1 MKSAPDSLR
10 SADAAFAPPRLEHV
24 LTHTLGITPATPIR
38 VAYSGGL
45 DSTVLLTA
53 LVSLHR
59 PVSAIHINHGLHPA
73 AADWAQHCRDTCA
86 RLDVPLDVVT
96 LEVTGIA
103 VLGLEAAA
111 RRARYAAL
119 RERVRPGEV
128 LVTAHHLDDQAET
141 VLLQLLRGGGVAGL
155 AGMPARAVFGP
166 GWHARPL
173 LAFTRLSLRA
183 YAELQGLSW
192 IEDGSNEDESLA
204 RNFLR
209 RRVLPALRERWPQ
222 ATPVLGRS
230 ARHAADAAAL
240 LAELAEADLRICAGP
255 GAAVLSIPALLQL
268 SAPRQRNTLRHWLK
282 REQLP
287 LPSDRQLTLLLA
299 GLVTTPASQHSCVRW
314 PGAELRRYRGQLH
327 AFAESARAAPWPA
340 RPWALDE
347 PLDIPEAGIRL
358 RAHATRGDGIA
369 RARIGAAPLTVR
381 PRQGGETCRLHA
393 GGHRQALKKM
403 LQAAGVPPWLRQT
416 LPLIYAGEVLVAV
429 ADRWVCDPYTART
442 GEPSVRIAIEPLPR
456 PRER

>member
-1 MKSAPDSLR
+1 LKSAPDSLR

-24 LTHTLGITPATPIR
+24 LTHTLGIAPATPIR

-53 LVSLHR
+53 LVSLR
-59 PVSAIHINHGLHPA
+59 WPVTAIHINHGLNPA
-73 AADWAQHCRDTCA
+73 AANWAQHCRDTCT
-86 RLDVPLDVVT
+86 RLNVPLEVVNI
-96 LEVTGIA
+96 EVTD
-103 VLGLEAAA
+103 VETLGLEAAA

-155 AGMPARAVFGP
+155 AAMPARTVFGG

-173 LAFTRLSLRA
+173 LAFTRSSLRA
-183 YAELQGLSW
+183 YAELPGLTW
-192 IEDGSNEDESLA
+192 IEDSSNDDESLA

-209 RRVLPALRERWPQ
+209 RRILPALRERWPQ
-222 ATPVLGRS
+222 AAQVLGRS

-240 LAELAEADLRICAGP
+240 LAELAEGDLRTCAGP

-268 SAPRQRNTLRHWLK
+268 SAPRQRNVLRHWLK
-282 REQLP
+282 CEQLP
-287 LPSDRQLTLLLA
+287 LPSDRQLMLLLA

-314 PGAELRRYRGQLH
+314 PGAELRRYRDQLY
-327 AFAESARAAPWPA
+327 AFAESARPAPWPA
-340 RPWALDE
+340 RPWVLDQ
-347 PLDIPEAGIRL
+347 PLDLPEAGIRL
-358 RAHATRGDGIA
+358 RAHATSGDGIA
-369 RARIGAAPLTVR
+369 RARIGATPLTVR
-381 PRQGGETCRLHA
+381 PRQGGETCQLHA
-393 GGHRQALKKM
+393 GGHRQALKKL

-429 ADRWVCDPYTART
+429 ADRWVCEPYTARA
-442 GEPSVRIAIEPLPR
+442 GEPSVRIVIETLTRAPQR
-456 PRER
+456 